1 MEIFTGEERR
11 EMMKAFKADPACSFE
26 PPEDYLID
34 AYVSAY
40 NSGYTEDQIKC
51 IIQTEYT
58 GKKDSMITDG
68 QYMRWLP
75 HFYMAVRKLNQER
88 FKNGGLLKYKTQGLE
103 ERMLLAV
110 SCGASKEDAA
120 KMLGV
125 PPGVLIKWM
134 DEDEEFKSNLEHA
147 TGIANS
153 MVQQALF
160 KRAVGYTRYS
170 RSITKTEHEF
180 IQKRGVKV
188 TEDGGVEEQGD
199 TPIIDKTRVETSKEE
214 AVPPSVDAI
223 KFWLINRNSAN
234 FNLTGNITD
243 VSQKS
248 KILEAIHKMS
258 EMTEADYVELKNDQ
272 KAE

>member
-1 MEIFTGEERR
+1 MEIFTNEERR
-11 EMMKAFKADPACSFE
+11 EMMKAFKSDPSCSFD
-26 PPEDYLID
+26 PPEDYLVD
-34 AYVSAY
+34 AYISAY

-58 GKKDSMITDG
+58 DKRDQMITDG
-68 QYMRWLP
+68 QYMRWVP
-75 HFYMAVRKLNQER
+75 YFYMAVRKLNQER
-88 FKNGGLLKYKTQGLE
+88 FKNGGLLRYKTQGLE

-110 SCGASKEDAA
+110 SCGTSKEDAA

-125 PPGVLIKWM
+125 PPGVLFKWM
-134 DEDEEFKSNLEHA
+134 DEDEEFKTNLEHA

-170 RSITKTEHEF
+170 RTVTRTEQDVMPSVEIGEEGEITDSKPMKQR
-180 IQKRGVKV
+180 I
-188 TEDGGVEEQGD
+188 
-199 TPIIDKTRVETSKEE
+199 RVETSKEE

-243 VSQKS
+243 ISQKS
-248 KILEAIHKMS
+248 KILEAINKMS
-258 EMTEADYVELKNDQ
+258 EMTDADYEELKNDQ
-272 KAE
+272 KVE